1 MTKKKCTL
9 EAEVLI
15 DLDHGSI
22 PFDIFQTV
30 TGMNELREMETN
42 RYTTQKGCNFE
53 TVKNE
58 MKAFL
63 GVNFIMGIN
72 KLPFLEDYRSTDK
85 CIGNEKIQNVTTRT
99 RFQSILQNPHYFN
112 NDNDDK
118 TDKSY
123 KIRPVIKHLNN
134 VFVESLSNSLFQ
146 SFDKHMCKFK
156 DRPSMKQYIKNKL
169 IKWGFKY
176 CYRCNSETGYV
187 YQLELYQG

>member
-15 DLDHGSI
+15 DLDHGST

-42 RYTTQKGCNFE
+42 RYTTQKGLNFE

-72 KLPFLEDYRSTDK
+72 KLPSLEDYRSTDK